1 VFTSKAN
8 WDLWDPISNRK
19 VNYIVIHGLHG
30 NKIKDQIAP
39 IDHVVMQVKEVFL
52 PNTTMLH
59 NELVEVTKLKELKRC
74 TRIWLAKF
82 FKLACPHE
90 VTNAL
95 KLGAHKC
102 PNYFGIVHEFVYE
115 ASKMCRIG
123 SCTNIVFFLKLC

>member
-1 VFTSKAN
+1 MGYMVTR
-8 WDLWDPISNRK
+8 LE
-19 VNYIVIHGLHG
+19 
-30 NKIKDQIAP
+30 IKLFLLI
-39 IDHVVMQVKEVFL
+39 MWCEVL
-52 PNTTMLH
+52 ILDATMLH
-59 NELVEVTKLKELKRC
+59 NELTGVIKLKELEQC

-82 FKLACPHE
+82 LKLACLHK

-123 SCTNIVFFLKLC
+123 SCTNIVFSLKLC